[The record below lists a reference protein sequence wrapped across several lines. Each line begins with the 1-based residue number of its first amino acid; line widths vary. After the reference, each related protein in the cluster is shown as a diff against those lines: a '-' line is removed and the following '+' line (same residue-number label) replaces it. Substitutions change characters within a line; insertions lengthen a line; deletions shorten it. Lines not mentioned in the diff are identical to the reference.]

1 MPKKEQSDDGMGFSE
16 KSDKLN
22 GDALILS
29 MDYQETGEILT
40 VLIGEE
46 KRRKERERERGGKMK
61 DSRS

>member
-46 KRRKERERERGGKMK
+46 KKKKRERERGGGKMK

>member
-46 KRRKERERERGGKMK
+46 KRRKERERGVGK
-61 DSRS
+61 